1 MGSIVDVL
9 DDTIFG
15 PLNLIDRIEGM
26 IRLAVRGDSG
36 VRFGILRMDKGGKHS
51 RPDVRKMLKRYGVD
65 TFGIQHDAKHL
76 YFLVGRR
83 QAKWTAYLLDSAGIE
98 YSGGVANTTPVRA
111 GVKPTPWADKRR
123 GRR

>member
-1 MGSIVDVL
+1 MIDFL
-9 DDTIFG
+9 DNFVFG

-26 IRLAVRGDSG
+26 FRLAARRDSG
-36 VRFGILRMDKGGKHS
+36 VQFGIKRLDKGGKHS
-51 RPDVRKMLKRYGVD
+51 RPEARNLLKKYGVD
-65 TFGIQHDAKHL
+65 TFGITHDATNL

-123 GRR
+123 RRR